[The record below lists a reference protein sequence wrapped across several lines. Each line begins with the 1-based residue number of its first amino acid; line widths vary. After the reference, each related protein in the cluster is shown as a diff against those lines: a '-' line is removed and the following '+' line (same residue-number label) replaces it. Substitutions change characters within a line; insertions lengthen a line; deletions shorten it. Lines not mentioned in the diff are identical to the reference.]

1 MMLLLV
7 LLLQVAQPAPVAS
20 PSTPPPLHGG
30 PQQMTCPVGGE
41 RFPAWQASMYSTYGE
56 RPDGKPYS
64 YLPFPFPVPECP
76 GNKLIAFDKFSE
88 AEKAALAN
96 IIVTIEY
103 KRLIETDTTYY
114 RAYWL
119 ANKLGRPKSQA
130 LGLLLSAI
138 WQVSPG
144 KMSEAATDK
153 NRAQLARYQSTFVS
167 EVRHLSPSVDA
178 KDRIWLEARAANAAR
193 QMMHFDEAER
203 LRKQAVKSLAGVT
216 EKRGWDTYLATLHD
230 VITRNDASVEP
241 LDMIPEQQ
249 VAFTCINQRPSNAFD
264 RATCAKPTVAARIA
278 ELRKSRP

>member
-1 MMLLLV
+1 MMLLLA

-20 PSTPPPLHGG
+20 PSHPPPLHGG
-30 PQQMTCPVGGE
+30 PQEMTCPVGGE

-88 AEKAALAN
+88 SEQAALAS
-96 IIVTIEY
+96 IIVTVDY
-103 KRLIETDTTYY
+103 RRLIETDTTYY

-119 ANKLGRPKSQA
+119 ANKLGRSKPQA

-144 KMSEAATDK
+144 EMSEAATDE

-167 EVRHLSPSVDA
+167 EVRHLSPSVEA

-193 QMMHFDEAER
+193 QMMQFDEAER

-230 VITRNDASVEP
+230 VISRNDASVEP

-249 VAFTCINQRPSNAFD
+249 VAFTCINQQPLNAFD
-264 RATCAKPTVAARIA
+264 RAACAKPKVAARIA
-278 ELRKSRP
+278 ELRKLRP

>member
-1 MMLLLV
+1 MLLLP

-20 PSTPPPLHGG
+20 PSPPPSLHGG
-30 PQQMTCPVGGE
+30 PQEMTCPVGGE
-41 RFPAWQASMYSTYGE
+41 RFLTWQPSMYSTYGE

-64 YLPFPFPVPECP
+64 YLSFPFPVPECP
-76 GNKLIAFDKFSE
+76 RNRLIAFDDFSE
-88 AEKAALAN
+88 SEKVALAS
-96 IIVTIEY
+96 IIVTVDY

-119 ANKLGRPKSQA
+119 ANKLGRQKPQA

-144 KMSEAATDK
+144 EMSEAATDK
-153 NRAQLARYQSTFVS
+153 NRAQLARYQSIFVS
-167 EVRHLSPSVDA
+167 EVRHLNPSIKA
-178 KDRIWLEARAANAAR
+178 EDRIWLEARAANAAR
-193 QMMHFDEAER
+193 QMMQFDEAER

-230 VITRNDASVEP
+230 VISRNDASVEP

-249 VAFTCINQRPSNAFD
+249 VAFACISQQPSNAFD
-264 RATCAKPTVAARIA
+264 RAACAKPKVAARIA
-278 ELRKSRP
+278 ELRKLRP

>member
-1 MMLLLV
+1 
-7 LLLQVAQPAPVAS
+7 
-20 PSTPPPLHGG
+20 
-30 PQQMTCPVGGE
+30 
-41 RFPAWQASMYSTYGE
+41 MYSTYGE

-76 GNKLIAFDKFSE
+76 GNKLIAFDDFSE
-88 AEKAALAN
+88 SEKAALVS

-144 KMSEAATDK
+144 EMSEAATDK

-167 EVRHLSPSVDA
+167 EVRHLNPSVDA

-193 QMMHFDEAER
+193 QMMQFDEAER
-203 LRKQAVKSLAGVT
+203 LRKQAVKSLADVT

-230 VITRNDASVEP
+230 VISRNDASVEP

-249 VAFTCINQRPSNAFD
+249 VAFTCIKQQPSNAFD
-264 RATCAKPTVAARIA
+264 RAACAKPKVAARIA